1 MTVTTGRDG
10 TVKPSSKW
18 NRGPVLSRPVDH
30 FTYTINSY
38 CPVPPRKVLPLHF
51 TVPSRRGNIPLPSR
65 PVDKTCPTVLSR
77 LQNLPL
83 PSRLVGKTCPYR
95 PVPPSKPVPTVK
107 SRGHNL
113 SLPSRPA
120 IHCHQSFPSRCRDRQ
135 DAVNTMNNYLKS
147 ICIFF
152 CNMALFS
159 EPRPFGSVF
168 V

>member
-1 MTVTTGRDG
+1 MV
-10 TVKPSSKW
+10 PS
-18 NRGPVLSRPVDH
+18 
-30 FTYTINSY
+30 
-38 CPVPPRKVLPLHF
+38 CPVPSTISPIPLTR
-51 TVPSRRGNIPLPSR
+51 TVPSRREKFSRCTLPSR
-65 PVDKTCPTVLSR
+65 PVEEISPYHPVPSTKPAPTVLSR

-95 PVPPSKPVPTVK
+95 PVPPSKPVPTIK

-135 DAVNTMNNYLKS
+135 DAVNTMNSYLKS
-147 ICIFF
+147 ICVFF